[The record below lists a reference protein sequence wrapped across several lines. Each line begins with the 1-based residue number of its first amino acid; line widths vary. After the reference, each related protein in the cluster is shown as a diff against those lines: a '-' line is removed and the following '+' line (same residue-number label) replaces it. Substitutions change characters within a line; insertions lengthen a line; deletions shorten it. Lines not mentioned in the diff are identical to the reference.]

1 MVLTAN
7 WQSALNLFAL
17 DSKMTIFYFIYFALF
32 GVLGTLLALG
42 GIDIMNKTWLF
53 IGIYCTVFAIEVASK
68 EI

>member
-1 MVLTAN
+1 
-7 WQSALNLFAL
+7 
-17 DSKMTIFYFIYFALF
+17 MTIFYFIYFALF

-42 GIDIMNKTWLF
+42 GIGIMNKTWLF

>member
-1 MVLTAN
+1 MNIAQLV
-7 WQSALNLFAL
+7 
-17 DSKMTIFYFIYFALF
+17 YFALF

-53 IGIYCTVFAIEVASK
+53 IGIYCTVLAIEVASK